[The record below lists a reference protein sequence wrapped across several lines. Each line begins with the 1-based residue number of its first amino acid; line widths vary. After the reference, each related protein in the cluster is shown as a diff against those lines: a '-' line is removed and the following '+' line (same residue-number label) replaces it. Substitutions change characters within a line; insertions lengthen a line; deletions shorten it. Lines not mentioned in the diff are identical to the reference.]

1 MSTVDNGLQGLR
13 LGDLGESG
21 DASRVDKVLEFSR
34 PFNMTVGHPEKS
46 LHFGIQ
52 DSHALLPLP
61 LVDQLALGY
70 APYCVLC
77 WQNWPTEARIAQL
90 AKEASLSFTSK
101 TSGHSL
107 SDKNL

>member
-13 LGDLGESG
+13 SGELGESG
-21 DASRVDKVLEFSR
+21 AASRMDKVFEFSR
-34 PFNMTVGHPEKS
+34 PFNMTVEHPEKS

-52 DSHALLPLP
+52 DSHALLPFL

-70 APYCVLC
+70 APCYVLR
-77 WQNWPTEARIAQL
+77 WQNCPTEARIAQL
-90 AKEASLSFTSK
+90 AKEASLSFKSK